1 MPRSIA
7 AKTRWLITILVC
19 AALFHSASCRR
30 TENPPALKTK
40 PVEPEQEPTAAAPGQ
55 APTPPLEITEPPPSS
70 RFLGDVEL
78 ETLDERQLLKRAS
91 FFAQGGRFAEA
102 AQFQYWAVKKS
113 GEHQYNLACYL
124 AQSGQVNAAFY
135 WLQAAAMEEGVDL
148 DLAAKDNDLHILH
161 TDPRWKKLVPYF
173 EQCAAYWAGKSQL
186 IMVVIA
192 PKNYNGQTP
201 LRTVVGL
208 HSNGD
213 KPRSI
218 IFPGMQRIAD
228 ELNVAF
234 VGVSGTIPRGRSSFL
249 WSERPEDNHRQIVKA
264 LESVT
269 DRLQIKEGGVIAMGL
284 GQGGQSGLEAAARHP
299 DYYAGAIV
307 FSPSSGKMSQL
318 DNARQTTEL
327 AKRGFVL
334 VAGASESLGVKSL
347 ADRDQ
352 SWARKAGARVI
363 YRLTPDQSESG
374 LPIDFAERLAEW
386 IRFVSE
392 APEK

>member
-1 MPRSIA
+1 MPGSIA
-7 AKTRWLITILVC
+7 ARWLTTIFIC
-19 AALFHSASCRR
+19 ASLFSSTGCRR

-40 PVEPEQEPTAAAPGQ
+40 PVEPDEEPAVAAPGK
-55 APTPPLEITEPPPSS
+55 APTPPLEIAEPPPSS

-78 ETLDERQLLKRAS
+78 ETLDEHQLLKRAS
-91 FFAQGGRFAEA
+91 TFAKAGRFAEA

-124 AQSGQVNAAFY
+124 AQSGQTDAAFY
-135 WLQAAAMEEGVDL
+135 WLQAAAMEEGVDPEW
-148 DLAAKDNDLHILH
+148 ASKDNDLHILH
-161 TDPRWKKLVPYF
+161 TDSRWKKLVPYF

-186 IMVVIA
+186 ITVVIV
-192 PKNYNGQTP
+192 PKSYNGQTP
-201 LRTVVGL
+201 LTTVVGL
-208 HSNGD
+208 HGNGD

-234 VGVSGTIPRGRSSFL
+234 VGVSGTIPHGKSSFL
-249 WSERPEDNHRQIVKA
+249 WSVRPEDNHRHIVKA
-264 LESVT
+264 LESVA
-269 DRLQIKEGGVIAMGL
+269 DRLQVKEGGVIAMGVA
-284 GQGGQSGLEAAARHP
+284 QGGQTGLEAAARHP

-318 DNARQTTEL
+318 DNARQSTEL
-327 AKRGFVL
+327 ARRGFVI
-334 VAGASESLGVKSL
+334 VAGANEVQGIKTL

-352 SWARKAGARVI
+352 SWAREAGARVI

-392 APEK
+392 AGGK